1 MSDIASR
8 QHGRIDWLTRTDLE
22 PKMRQ
27 VCEYLDRATRKCREA
42 WWSAERIARD
52 LGEGFSVATVRV
64 ILRKLTLRGLIA
76 VVVDYGLKTRR
87 AIVLLWRKAAEPVVG
102 HAPTSDVMKYEVTQA
117 ADPAAIAQAHAEGAM
132 RDDLRRV
139 RREDVPANAAP
150 AAAAEAAPPVPSR
163 GGDAEARKATPE
175 EKAELISEALKV
187 KGATRP
193 KVWLLAT
200 NVGISVL
207 LPCVRWAAA
216 KGKGWRWV
224 EAVAP
229 AWKQEGVPEDAM
241 SPPARERSQ
250 AEIIAELFG
259 PGGKYAESTFDMT
272 PYLGLRLH
280 DD

>member
-8 QHGRIDWLTRTDLE
+8 QYGRIDWLTRTDLE

-27 VCEYLDRATRKCREA
+27 VCEYLDRAPRKCREA

-76 VVVDYGLKTRR
+76 VVVDYGLRTRR

-139 RREDVPANAAP
+139 RREDVPTAAP
-150 AAAAEAAPPVPSR
+150 AAVAEAAPPVPSR

-175 EKAELISEALKV
+175 EVGELMEAAAKVEGSTPDKAR
-187 KGATRP
+187 T
-193 KVWLLAT
+193 LARLCT
-200 NVGISVL
+200 LTVVL
-207 LPCVRWAAA
+207 AAARRAAA
-216 KGKGWRWV
+216 KGMGWGWV
-224 EAVAP
+224 VQTAK
-229 AWKQEGVPEDAM
+229 AWRAEGVPDYARADA
-241 SPPARERSQ
+241 PRERSQ

-259 PGGKYAESTFDMT
+259 PGGKYAEPTIDLT
-272 PYLGLRLH
+272 PYLGIRLH
-280 DD
+280 DS